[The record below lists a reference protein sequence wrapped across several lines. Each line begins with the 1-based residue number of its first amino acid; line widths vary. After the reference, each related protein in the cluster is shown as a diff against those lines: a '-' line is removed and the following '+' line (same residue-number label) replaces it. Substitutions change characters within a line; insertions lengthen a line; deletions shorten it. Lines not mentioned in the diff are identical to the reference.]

1 MKILIATSK
10 RLFRIGIFFTV
21 RDMGWLGRKN
31 GLLMRSMRDEQF
43 DVFITADHSIPD
55 QQNLKKLKSAVV
67 VLLVMTTR
75 LGNLVKLVDR
85 INAALDQIEVGTAV
99 IINGR
104 DDALRPASPDT
115 PIDTADNPQLPNG

>member
-1 MKILIATSK
+1 
-10 RLFRIGIFFTV
+10 
-21 RDMGWLGRKN
+21 MGWLGRKN